1 MSFCVVIAGRLP
13 GAEDDRVVWGII
25 ARGFQVDDSE
35 FAERM
40 IPRLPLVVKQGLDEP
55 MAKQMAETL
64 VASGIDARA
73 LADDGTLAVFE
84 REGVTKGPVPFTS
97 LGDFIR
103 DGERYR
109 KQGERQW
116 STWASKPADAADPA
130 AIWVARDGQKYGP
143 YTEAT
148 VRQWLGEGKLTLDML
163 AWRAGMPEWVALAS
177 LLGEPPPAP
186 FGFAGSP
193 RGSTNPVEARRELP
207 KPPSLHW
214 FVVAL
219 LSVVTLGIFAWVWF
233 FVQASWIK
241 KIDRHSSARTMFM
254 AALGLALAGGFFAV
268 ATRGLG
274 NLLTLASVIL
284 VVVATFSMANSV
296 RQLGKR
302 LALPV
307 RFGNLTLFIFQSW
320 YLQGTLTWLARWKET
335 GQAAPEPPKAALWLV
350 MAVPFALAILA
361 AIAIPGFEEARARRQ
376 VAAGVAVA
384 DKLKASVTKYYQHYG
399 AFPEDNAAM
408 GLQALIDFK
417 GEHAQA
423 FRISKGTLDVIFTK
437 SASYKIRDRHVTMTP
452 SASASGVTWDC
463 VAPDIPKPLLPS
475 SCQ

>member
-1 MSFCVVIAGRLP
+1 
-13 GAEDDRVVWGII
+13 
-25 ARGFQVDDSE
+25 
-35 FAERM
+35 
-40 IPRLPLVVKQGLDEP
+40 
-55 MAKQMAETL
+55 
-64 VASGIDARA
+64 
-73 LADDGTLAVFE
+73 
-84 REGVTKGPVPFTS
+84 
-97 LGDFIR
+97 
-103 DGERYR
+103 
-109 KQGERQW
+109 
-116 STWASKPADAADPA
+116 
-130 AIWVARDGQKYGP
+130 
-143 YTEAT
+143 
-148 VRQWLGEGKLTLDML
+148 
-163 AWRAGMPEWVALAS
+163 
-177 LLGEPPPAP
+177 
-186 FGFAGSP
+186 
-193 RGSTNPVEARRELP
+193 LP

-361 AIAIPGFEEARARRQ
+361 AIAIPGFEEARAPPGGGGCRGGRQ
-376 VAAGVAVA
+376 AEGIGHEVLPALRCLSGRQRGDGATGA
-384 DKLKASVTKYYQHYG
+384 DRLQGRAR
-399 AFPEDNAAM
+399 P
-408 GLQALIDFK
+408 GLQDLE
-417 GEHAQA
+417 GHA
-423 FRISKGTLDVIFTK
+423 
-437 SASYKIRDRHVTMTP
+437 
-452 SASASGVTWDC
+452 
-463 VAPDIPKPLLPS
+463 
-475 SCQ
+475 